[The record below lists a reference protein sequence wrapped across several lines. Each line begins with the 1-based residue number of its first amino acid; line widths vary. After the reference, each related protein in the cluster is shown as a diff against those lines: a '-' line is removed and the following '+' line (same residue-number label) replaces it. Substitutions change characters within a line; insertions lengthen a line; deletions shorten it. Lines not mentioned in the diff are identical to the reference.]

1 MDFHMYPSLQSFLT
15 RHVRKLNYILGYNLK
30 IRRGQKSKTK
40 TVNMHAKN
48 CLCTLFFND
57 ILVAF
62 QNKRILNVLT
72 RPSEFFPCATINLNV
87 VFTLH
92 CFFRVEEWIM
102 TLVFIF
108 RGPKSVMIKSSCQ
121 LIINSRATIIPVAII
136 RTTQSIVL
144 SMRYK

>member
-48 CLCTLFFND
+48 CLCTLFLM
-57 ILVAF
+57 IF
-62 QNKRILNVLT
+62 QQLFRTLNVLT

-92 CFFRVEEWIM
+92 CFFRVKEWIM

-108 RGPKSVMIKSSCQ
+108 RWPKSVMIKSSCY
-121 LIINSRATIIPVAII
+121 
-136 RTTQSIVL
+136 QSNYNTCGNHQDYSVNCFVYEVQMKL
-144 SMRYK
+144 